1 MLAISQVATNSTA
14 LSVPASVLAAP
25 VSDLVSTRLTPVA
38 VAAPLANTALT
49 NEPQNAA
56 PVVTASASAN
66 EAAAAPA
73 GAAAGLS
80 STLGASGPSTP
91 FLAQLIGQSDEDSQ
105 TDSQIAL
112 AATFGRFAPA
122 PSYNT
127 FLGYSIV
134 RYRPSDA
141 GLPSADTPSAVSTE
155 ASQAGTSQSAPAA
168 SDYSA
173 YNATQSRNQS
183 ALGGSL
189 PQFVVAG

>member
-49 NEPQNAA
+49 NEPQN
-56 PVVTASASAN
+56 
-66 EAAAAPA
+66 
-73 GAAAGLS
+73 AAAGLS